1 VVIELAPALAPA
13 AAARIRR
20 AFGVLEAALGR
31 RHPPGAAAAVVDRT
45 GVRAQAWG
53 GWAKI
58 PPGGIAVDQDT
69 IFDLASLTKVMVTV
83 PLALRWR
90 QERRWSLDD
99 PVARWVPG
107 YPFPAITL
115 RHCLTHVSGLPAHR
129 PFHASAEGIAAVRRA
144 LFQVRPEAPPGARVF
159 YSDLNFI
166 LLGWAVA
173 RCGGAPLARL
183 ARQQVFAPLGMR
195 ATRYRPPIRWRPRI
209 AAAERDGAERQQRGL
224 IWGDVH
230 DGNARALGGVSGHAG
245 LFAPLGDLVQ
255 FVRPLLSPQRHPVL
269 TPASIAAMSRRQAG
283 QPPDVRGFG
292 WRLPPLEM
300 LAGWPPDTY
309 SHTGFTGT
317 SIVVSPAAGL
327 AVVLLSNAVHPKRRA
342 GGITV
347 LRAAFHQALAPTL
360 AQDVP

>member
-1 VVIELAPALAPA
+1 VVIELDPGLTPA

-20 AFGVLEAALGR
+20 AFVVLDVALER
-31 RHPPGAAAAVVDRT
+31 RHPPGAAAAVLDRT
-45 GVRAQAWG
+45 GVRAQGWG

-58 PPGGIAVDQDT
+58 PPGGIPVGQDT
-69 IFDLASLTKVMVTV
+69 VFDLASLTKVMVTV

-129 PFHASAEGIAAVRRA
+129 PFHASAEGPGAVRRA
-144 LFQVRPEAPPGARVF
+144 LFQVRPEAPPGTRVL

-173 RCGGAPLARL
+173 QCGGAPLARL
-183 ARQQVFAPLGMR
+183 ARQQVFAPLAMR
-195 ATRYRPPIRWRPRI
+195 ATRYRPPPGWRPRI
-209 AAAERDGAERQQRGL
+209 AATERDGAERQRRGL

-245 LFAPLGDLVQ
+245 LFAPLGDLVR
-255 FVRPLLSPQRHPVL
+255 FVRLLLSPQRHPVL

-283 QPPDVRGFG
+283 QPPDVRGLG
-292 WRLPPLEM
+292 WRLQPLEM

-342 GGITV
+342 GGIIA

-360 AQDVP
+360 PQDVH